1 MAENQRDYYEVLGVA
16 RDADAKAIKDAFR
29 KLALKYHP
37 DRNKSP
43 EAEER
48 FKEIAAA
55 YAILSDP
62 KKRTQ
67 YDAGGFAGVADF
79 TPEDLFAGIDFGD
92 LFGDMGFDFGGGL
105 FDRLFRQQRRGPVR
119 GGDLEMVMQVPLLRI
134 QHGGEETIRLAHPM
148 RCPACKGT
156 GAKAGT
162 APRTCDACKGTG
174 RKVISHTQKQGV
186 HFQQISTCPVCH
198 GRGTVIEQLCDE
210 CHGLGRVEKEESLK
224 INIPAGAEEGMALRV
239 PGHGLPSPDD
249 YPNTGPNTGPD
260 TGGPPGDL
268 YVIVRSQPDPRFER
282 LGADL
287 WCNETLEVADAVL
300 GTHRRIDTLDGSVEV
315 TIPAG
320 TQPDEVLRLRGK
332 GLPVYGSQR
341 HGDFNI
347 RIRVHVPEN
356 PSAKEREL
364 YEQLRVLGE
373 QRGHKWHWK

>member
-1 MAENQRDYYEVLGVA
+1 MAEKQRDYYEVLGVA

-37 DRNKSP
+37 DRNKAP
-43 EAEER
+43 EAEEK

-62 KKRTQ
+62 KKRAQ
-67 YDAGGFAGVADF
+67 YDSAGFEGVADF

-92 LFGDMGFDFGGGL
+92 LFGDMGLGFDFGGGL
-105 FDRLFRQQRRGPVR
+105 FDRLFGGRRPRGPVR
-119 GGDLEMVMQVPLLRI
+119 GGDLEVLMQVPLQRI
-134 QHGGEETIRLAHPM
+134 YRGGEETVRLTHPM
-148 RCPACKGT
+148 RCPACQGT

-162 APRTCDACKGTG
+162 TPRTCDACKGTG
-174 RKVISHTQKQGV
+174 KKVVSHTQKQGV
-186 HFQQISTCPVCH
+186 HFQQISTCPVCR
-198 GRGTVIEQLCDE
+198 GRGAVIDQVCEE

-224 INIPAGAEEGMALRV
+224 ITIPAGAEEGMALRV
-239 PGHGLPSPDD
+239 PGHGLPSPD
-249 YPNTGPNTGPD
+249 NHPD

-268 YVIVRSQPDPRFER
+268 YVIVRSQPDSRFER

-287 WCNETLEVADAVL
+287 WRNETLEVADAVL
-300 GTHRRIDTLDGSVEV
+300 GAHRRIDTLDGSVEV

-332 GLPVYGSQR
+332 GLPVYGSRR
-341 HGDFNI
+341 HGDLNI

-356 PSAKEREL
+356 PSTKEREL
-364 YEQLRVLGE
+364 YEQLRALGE